1 MAIEI
6 IPKKVV
12 EPSPWQNT
20 LLYFFISLL
29 LLSLLGYFTLDYF
42 VKEADRNLQELKEE
56 LIKARS
62 PQQIALE
69 KEILDYQEKIEDFSF
84 LLANHQKSSNF
95 FDFLEEIIHPEVF
108 FSELN
113 LDTKGN
119 RVRLYGQAESFQ
131 TLGQQL
137 LIFQKTEVIKN
148 LKLSEIRIEEGGK
161 IEFVFDFSLNQE
173 LFTQ

>member
-12 EPSPWQNT
+12 GPSPWQNT

-29 LLSLLGYFTLDYF
+29 LVSILGYFALDYF
-42 VKEADRNLQELKEE
+42 VKEADRTLLELKEE
-56 LIKARS
+56 LIEARS
-62 PQQIALE
+62 PQQVALE
-69 KEILDYQEKIEDFSF
+69 KEISDYREKIEDFSS
-84 LLANHQKSSNF
+84 LLASHQKSSNF
-95 FDFLEEIIHPEVF
+95 FDFLEEITHPKVF

-119 RVRLYGQAESFQ
+119 RVRLYGQADSFQ

-137 LIFQKTEVIKN
+137 LIFQNSEFIRN
-148 LKLSEIRIEEGGK
+148 LSLPEIRIREEGK
-161 IEFVFDFSLNQE
+161 IGFIFDFSLNQE
-173 LFTQ
+173 LFQ

>member
-29 LLSLLGYFTLDYF
+29 LVSILGYFALDYF

-56 LIKARS
+56 LIEARS

-69 KEILDYQEKIEDFSF
+69 KEILDYREKIEDFSF
-84 LLANHQKSSNF
+84 LLISHQKTSNF
-95 FDFLEEIIHPEVF
+95 FDFLEKITHPEVF

-113 LDTKGN
+113 LDTKES

-137 LIFQKTEVIKN
+137 LIFQKSEFIQG
-148 LKLSEIRIEEGGK
+148 LRLPEIRIREEGK
-161 IEFVFDFSLNQE
+161 IEFVFDFSLDPE
-173 LFTQ
+173 LF